1 MKYLASILVIL
12 TLGVHVLAA
21 ALPVDLERRD
31 TIDLSRDI
39 LAREKP
45 ESLYNRAVSLLTKRE
60 TDRDATDRLLFY
72 TDINTFEDDRDKLIP
87 STLDWSSDGCTDSP
101 DSPGGF
107 HFLHSC
113 QRHDFGYRNYKKQ
126 QRFTDDNKHKIDD
139 NFKKDMYDECHKYSV
154 LKRDIC
160 KTFANTYYDAVR
172 AVGNL

>member
-12 TLGVHVLAA
+12 TLGVHVLTA

-45 ESLYNRAVSLLTKRE
+45 ESLYNRVVSLLTRRE
-60 TDRDATDRLLFY
+60 TDREATDRLLFN
-72 TDINTFEDDRDKLIP
+72 TDIDTFENDRNNQSP
-87 STLDWSSDGCTDSP
+87 NTLDWSSDGCTDAP
-101 DSPGGF
+101 NSPGGF

-113 QRHDFGYRNYKKQ
+113 QRHDFGYRNYKAQ
-126 QRFTDDNKHKIDD
+126 QRFTDDNRLMIDD
-139 NFKKDMYDECHKYSV
+139 NFKTDMHDECHKYGV
-154 LKRDIC
+154 FKRDIC
-160 KTFANTYYDAVR
+160 KTFANSYYDAVR